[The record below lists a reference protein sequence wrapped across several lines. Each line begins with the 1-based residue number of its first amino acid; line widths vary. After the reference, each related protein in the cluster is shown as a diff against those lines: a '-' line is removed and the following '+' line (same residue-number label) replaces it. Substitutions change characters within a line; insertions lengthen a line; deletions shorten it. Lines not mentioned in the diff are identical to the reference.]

1 MADNVGYTPGEG
13 ASVAADDISG
23 HLFQRIKLTLGAD
36 GVNDGDVS
44 AANPVPVSGTVTANT
59 GLSQPLTDTQLR
71 ASAVPVSGSFFQAT
85 QPVSA
90 ASLPLP
96 SGASTETTLV
106 AVEVD
111 TSAIATSTAAINA
124 KLPTLSTRVLDNESS
139 GVPVR
144 AIGQEI
150 WNVSFSEV
158 GASVISNQFATPQ
171 TGTGVSYSQGSGAL
185 AIVAGTTANAEF
197 FTRSTTT
204 WRGAM
209 RLKFSIVASQR
220 IANNNLAVMLAD
232 LVGEGL
238 TVTINSATSITVA
251 QSGHAFTSTSVGQFV
266 QVGRIVGAA
275 GVPGRYAIA
284 SVVAGTSYNL
294 TVAGWPASGSCTA
307 TIFGHSYVRNLL
319 TGTTATAINVDA
331 QRRGWAQG
339 DTAATINTTASPG
352 TIVTCELTG
361 REVFWADQ
369 LRATTTTPT
378 VSVRANRVENIPDD
392 NLDLYLFVWSFNGTT
407 APASST
413 TWTMSFL
420 SIEKFA
426 NMPVYIQGNRAQ
438 GAMNP
443 LPVTQSGT
451 VTVSGTVTS
460 NIGTGTLAAVTSA
473 NLGFPG
479 IIADV
484 ASAALTS
491 TTTTAAFTPTFG
503 TCYSVSIPVTAV
515 SGTTPTLDFAIEE
528 SDDSGTNW
536 FKVYDFPRITAS
548 GVYRSPVI
556 RMVGNRVR
564 YVQAVA
570 GASAS
575 FTRSVNR
582 LQSSTDN
589 EAVRQLIDRSIVL
602 TTLNST
608 TPSLDTRDC
617 GNRAQL
623 VINVG
628 AITTTAPQI
637 QLEGSDDN
645 GASWYAIGTPLTA
658 VASSTVQVTVTNINS
673 AIMRARVSTAGS
685 GVTAGYVMIKAHD

>member
-1 MADNVGYTPGEG
+1 LNVDT
-13 ASVAADDISG
+13 STHNS
-23 HLFQRIKLTLGAD
+23 
-36 GVNDGDVS
+36 GDVLQVIYEVTS
-44 AANPVPVSGTVTANT
+44 AD
-59 GLSQPLTDTQLR
+59 PLTDAQLR
-71 ASAVPVSGSFFQAT
+71 ASAVPVSGTFFQAT

-90 ASLPLP
+90 ASLPLPSGAATETTLAAVESDTTAIAASVASIDGKNPALVSGRVPVDGSGVTQPVSGTFWQATQPVSIASSVPVTGTFFQATQPVSAAALPLP

-111 TSAIATSTAAINA
+111 TSAIASSTSAIND
-124 KLPTLSTRVLDNESS
+124 KLAALSTRVLDNEAS
-139 GVPVR
+139 GAPVR

-150 WNVSFSEV
+150 WNVSFSQV
-158 GASVISNQFATPQ
+158 GASVISDQFVAPQ
-171 TGTGVSYSQGSGAL
+171 TGTGVSYSQASGAL

-204 WRGAM
+204 WRGSM

-251 QSGHAFTSTSVGQFV
+251 QAGHAFTSTSVGQFV

-307 TIFGHSYVRNLL
+307 TIFGHSYVRNLV

-352 TIVTCELTG
+352 TIITCELTG

-369 LRATTTTPT
+369 VRATTTTPT
-378 VSVRANRVENIPDD
+378 VAVRANRVENIPDD
-392 NLDLYLFVWSFNGTT
+392 NLNLYLFVWSFNGTT

-413 TWTMSFL
+413 TWTMSFC

-443 LPVTQSGT
+443 IPVQTQGT
-451 VTVSGTVTS
+451 VATSFTQPALVAGSALIGDVGHQYRANATGAASGAHLV
-460 NIGTGTLAAVTSA
+460 
-473 NLGFPG
+473 
-479 IIADV
+479 
-484 ASAALTS
+484 SAATTNATIVKGSAGRVLGWALANTNAAWRYVKLHNQ
-491 TTTTAAFTPTFG
+491 TTTP
-503 TCYSVSIPVTAV
+503 
-515 SGTTPTLDFAIEE
+515 
-528 SDDSGTNW
+528 
-536 FKVYDFPRITAS
+536 
-548 GVYRSPVI
+548 
-556 RMVGNRVR
+556 
-564 YVQAVA
+564 
-570 GASAS
+570 
-575 FTRSVNR
+575 
-582 LQSSTDN
+582 
-589 EAVRQLIDRSIVL
+589 
-602 TTLNST
+602 
-608 TPSLDTRDC
+608 
-617 GNRAQL
+617 
-623 VINVG
+623 
-628 AITTTAPQI
+628 
-637 QLEGSDDN
+637 
-645 GASWYAIGTPLTA
+645 
-658 VASSTVQVTVTNINS
+658 
-673 AIMRARVSTAGS
+673 TAGS
-685 GVTAGYVMIKAHD
+685 GVVRTIAIPPNSLAQMKLEGGIAFATGIGLTTVTGSADADTAAVGAGDIVGELFFA